1 MSNFKMLQ
9 IKIFK
14 FTSQIKIQKKISKI
28 QIKIKLQEN
37 QINNTLIRKY
47 KIKINNIL

>member
-1 MSNFKMLQ
+1 MLQ

-28 QIKIKLQEN
+28 QIQIKLQEN
-37 QINNTLIRKY
+37 QINNTLTRKY